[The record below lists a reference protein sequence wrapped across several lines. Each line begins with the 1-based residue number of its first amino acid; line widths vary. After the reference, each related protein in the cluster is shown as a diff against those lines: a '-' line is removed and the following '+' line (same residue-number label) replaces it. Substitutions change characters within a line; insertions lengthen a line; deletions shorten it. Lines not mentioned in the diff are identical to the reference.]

1 MFKKLVKALERIANS
16 LLIIEM
22 ILMEKN
28 NLTYENLNELTKGD
42 EEIKKNI
49 ESEMYKYSDEEWLH
63 VFSI

>member
-28 NLTYENLNELTKGD
+28 NLTYENLSELTKSD

-49 ESEMYKYSDEEWLH
+49 ESEMYKYSDEE
-63 VFSI
+63 